1 MVKYPAPSAPSTVV
15 VPTTSRVHDGVLE
28 AACVALANV
37 GTNADHERGD
47 QCDSQSLHCHLLVS
61 NSAIRGA
68 AVDERIRRLRLGVE
82 DQYLAGVDRDPDSS
96 VVPS

>member
-37 GTNADHERGD
+37 GTNATT
-47 QCDSQSLHCHLLVS
+47 SAATSATANLFTATSL
-61 NSAIRGA
+61 
-68 AVDERIRRLRLGVE
+68 
-82 DQYLAGVDRDPDSS
+82 
-96 VVPS
+96 